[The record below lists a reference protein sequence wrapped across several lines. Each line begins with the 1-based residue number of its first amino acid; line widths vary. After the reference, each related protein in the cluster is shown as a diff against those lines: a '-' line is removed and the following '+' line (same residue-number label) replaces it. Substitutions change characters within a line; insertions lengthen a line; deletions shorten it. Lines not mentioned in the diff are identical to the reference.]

1 MNSKKDYKKVQDSR
15 IVSVTELLLEL
26 FKRIKLIMLAA
37 VVFAV
42 ALGGYKYIKDKK
54 SADISP
60 AEVSIE
66 EAGKSLT
73 EEELEQVR
81 LTEYTQTSLEK
92 KQEYAEKSVLMQLDP
107 YNVSTASIQ
116 FLTNPVLF

>member
-60 AEVSIE
+60 AGVNRRGGKKPHRGRTGTGKINRIYTDISGK
-66 EAGKSLT
+66 EAGVCR
-73 EEELEQVR
+73 EICID
-81 LTEYTQTSLEK
+81 
-92 KQEYAEKSVLMQLDP
+92 AAGSV
-107 YNVSTASIQ
+107 
-116 FLTNPVLF
+116 